1 MLEYILFDEH
11 SWRRFI
17 DYLRQLGLDPE
28 TSVAEEGWLIA
39 LPEDLDEALDV
50 KIEAYYDQLLEGD
63 EAAVAKREG
72 EAHLHAASVNVTLAD
87 GRIVQAV
94 IDPKLMQRLLGAVSP
109 RELGEFVDAI
119 AAAVENPDE
128 RPLCQR

>member
-1 MLEYILFDEH
+1 M
-11 SWRRFI
+11 
-17 DYLRQLGLDPE
+17 
-28 TSVAEEGWLIA
+28 
-39 LPEDLDEALDV
+39 
-50 KIEAYYDQLLEGD
+50 
-63 EAAVAKREG
+63 
-72 EAHLHAASVNVTLAD
+72 NVTLAD

>member
-17 DYLRQLGLDPE
+17 DYLRRLGLDPE

-63 EAAVAKREG
+63 EAAVAKRK
-72 EAHLHAASVNVTLAD
+72 
-87 GRIVQAV
+87 RICMPSA
-94 IDPKLMQRLLGAVSP
+94 
-109 RELGEFVDAI
+109 
-119 AAAVENPDE
+119 
-128 RPLCQR
+128 